1 MRFILREFAQRNLL
15 AKLNKY
21 KQTALHLAIY
31 EGETELAEVLID
43 AARHLPPPNA
53 DDDNSITS
61 FQAFLRQADKDL
73 DTTLHAAVKYGHLD
87 IVKLL
92 VEADPSDTHI
102 QNGEGKTP
110 MYIAVEKGL
119 GKYSR
124 DYLCNLLCSIFART

>member
-1 MRFILREFAQRNLL
+1 MQNVWDSFWGNF
-15 AKLNKY
+15 
-21 KQTALHLAIY
+21 
-31 EGETELAEVLID
+31 LID
-43 AARHLPPPNA
+43 DARHLPPPND

-73 DTTLHAAVKYGHLD
+73 DTALHAAVKYGHLD

-124 DYLCNLLCSIFART
+124 DYLCNLLCSIFARTWL